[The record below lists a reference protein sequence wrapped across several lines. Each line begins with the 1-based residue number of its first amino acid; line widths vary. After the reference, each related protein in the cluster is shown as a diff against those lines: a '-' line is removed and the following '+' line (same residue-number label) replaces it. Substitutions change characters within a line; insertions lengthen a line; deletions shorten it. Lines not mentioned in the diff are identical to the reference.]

1 MASGDD
7 HCFDLIRKYKIP
19 ASALQALRLALGDR
33 AGPGRREG
41 AAKENM

>member
-19 ASALQALRLALGDR
+19 ASALQALKL
-33 AGPGRREG
+33 AGPG
-41 AAKENM
+41 